1 MLEIVLAG
9 SIVSR
14 LDYISAAGKLAS
26 PTNRLKKTKREI
38 VFNKSRFPRAR
49 FHSRFIITIIT
60 GIGDNS
66 IGEKYDGV

>member
-1 MLEIVLAG
+1 M
-9 SIVSR
+9 SR

-38 VFNKSRFPRAR
+38 VFNKSRSSKVPLKFTTIA
-49 FHSRFIITIIT
+49 IIRT
-60 GIGDNS
+60 GWDES